1 MWINKS
7 YLEARRKAK
16 IKQRIIILELSHWAQ
31 RVGVQRAEFISS
43 YAECIIY
50 YNFLANI
57 HIFVK
62 SMLNMN
68 HAASRHLLARQWN
81 CGFCTFD
88 VKMGRAE
95 SESEVANLFI
105 ILVNFH
111 IFIKPLIKDPI
122 QSVMQIKVS
131 LTSSITSTP
140 RPPDNY
146 NKGLWMRIC

>member
-31 RVGVQRAEFISS
+31 RVGVQRAEFILS

-88 VKMGRAE
+88 AKMGRAE

-111 IFIKPLIKDPI
+111 IF
-122 QSVMQIKVS
+122 
-131 LTSSITSTP
+131 
-140 RPPDNY
+140 
-146 NKGLWMRIC
+146 NKGWPCSIGEGIQVGILMIVDLNVSKSNTLGNGCERALTWR